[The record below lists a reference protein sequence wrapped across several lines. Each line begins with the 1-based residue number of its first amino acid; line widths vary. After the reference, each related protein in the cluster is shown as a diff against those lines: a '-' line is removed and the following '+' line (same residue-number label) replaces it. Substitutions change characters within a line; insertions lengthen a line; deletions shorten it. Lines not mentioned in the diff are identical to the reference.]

1 MDYKI
6 KLDALTHGE
15 TAVNKKD
22 VMAFLPGVVMMLII
36 LAISSFSTLLQ
47 FDFQI
52 NEIAWDAFAAMAIL
66 RVATMFCS
74 KWIGADVRYKRD
86 AAGDA
91 ITTARAEFVE
101 LSRRVDT
108 VSFEKWIAEQNRA
121 ERIRKAKA
129 AADMRL
135 SRLRDSEERAKTVL
149 MDKQTRRAK
158 KRYTAACR
166 AREREEER
174 ATVEWIEQ
182 NLSSIHVKVR
192 DLRADDFLVP
202 TEHTEHREVYTVNYM
217 AENTWS
223 VAKGIP
229 FMLLFMLI
237 SSMISLSVIGGS
249 PNWISMASDLFSIL
263 LNFSTGYG
271 MDGGKTSALTL
282 QVYERRKMVLNRFF
296 AENS

>member
-6 KLDALTHGE
+6 KLDALTGGE
-15 TAVNKKD
+15 KVVSKKD
-22 VMAFLPGVVMMLII
+22 IMSFLPGIVMMLII
-36 LAISSFSTLLQ
+36 LSVSSFSTLLQ
-47 FDFQI
+47 FDFQF

-74 KWIGADVRYKRD
+74 KWIGADLRYKHEY
-86 AAGDA
+86 AADA
-91 ITTARAEFVE
+91 ITTARREFIE

-108 VSFEKWIAEQNRA
+108 VAFEKWIAEQNKS

-135 SRLRDSEERAKTVL
+135 SRLRDSEERAKSDC
-149 MDKQTRRAK
+149 MDKQTAKAK

-166 AREREEER
+166 AREMAEER

-192 DLRADDFLVP
+192 DIRADDFLVP

-237 SSMISLSVIGGS
+237 SSMISLSFIGGI

-271 MDGGKTSALTL
+271 MDGGKTAALTL

-296 AENS
+296 AEQ

>member
-1 MDYKI
+1 M
-6 KLDALTHGE
+6 
-15 TAVNKKD
+15 
-22 VMAFLPGVVMMLII
+22 
-36 LAISSFSTLLQ
+36 
-47 FDFQI
+47 
-52 NEIAWDAFAAMAIL
+52 
-66 RVATMFCS
+66 
-74 KWIGADVRYKRD
+74 GADLRYKRD

-101 LSRRVDT
+101 MSRRVDT
-108 VSFEKWIAEQNRA
+108 VVFEKWIAAQNRSA
-121 ERIRKAKA
+121 RMCKAKENA
-129 AADMRL
+129 EARL

-158 KRYTAACR
+158 KRYMAACR
-166 AREREEER
+166 AREMAEER

-182 NLSSIHVKVR
+182 NLSSLHVKVR

-202 TEHTEHREVYTVNYM
+202 TEHTEHREVYTVTYI

-237 SSMISLSVIGGS
+237 SSMISLSFIGGS

-296 AENS
+296 SENS

>member
-15 TAVNKKD
+15 TVVNKKD

-52 NEIAWDAFAAMAIL
+52 NEIALDAFAAMAIL

-74 KWIGADVRYKRD
+74 KWIGADLRYKHEY
-86 AAGDA
+86 AAEA
-91 ITTARAEFVE
+91 ITTARREFIE

-108 VSFEKWIAEQNRA
+108 VAFEKWIAEQNKA
-121 ERIRKAKA
+121 ERIRIAKA

-135 SRLRDSEERAKTVL
+135 SRLRDSEERAKSAC
-149 MDKQTRRAK
+149 MDKQTSKAK
-158 KRYTAACR
+158 KRYMAACR
-166 AREREEER
+166 AREMAEER
-174 ATVEWIEQ
+174 ATIEWIEH
-182 NLSSIHVKVR
+182 NLPSIHVKVR

-237 SSMISLSVIGGS
+237 SSMISLSFIGGN